1 MSPILYRR
9 HMYQGK
15 SVTFLAVIVH
25 ISQSAW
31 VLVPAVLSAIFTA
44 TAAAASW
51 RSVVLSRRAQADADR
66 PQLVFAIVG
75 SGEGSAVDVRIENVG
90 RGVAIFVGFLI
101 LSGDGAGSSTII
113 SPHVLYPNQPH
124 RSRLPFVTT
133 DTAVGIVFCE
143 DRYGNTHSWSARRE
157 YRFYKQG
164 TTTTARTL
172 LKNLYPES
180 NLDSSVTLLPATPVE

>member
-1 MSPILYRR
+1 
-9 HMYQGK
+9 MYQGQLL
-15 SVTFLAVIVH
+15 TILTIIVH
-25 ISQSAW
+25 INQSAW
-31 VLVPAVLSAIFTA
+31 VLAPAVLGAAFTA
-44 TAAAASW
+44 AAAAASW

-66 PQLVFAIVG
+66 PQLVFSIVG
-75 SGEGSAVDVRIENVG
+75 SGEDSAVDIRIENIG
-90 RGVAIFVGFLI
+90 RGVATFVGFLI
-101 LSGDGAGSSTII
+101 LSGDGAGSSAII

-133 DTAVGIVFCE
+133 DAAIGIVFCE
-143 DRYGNTHSWSARRE
+143 DRYGNTHSWSAKRE

-164 TTTTARTL
+164 AVTTARLL